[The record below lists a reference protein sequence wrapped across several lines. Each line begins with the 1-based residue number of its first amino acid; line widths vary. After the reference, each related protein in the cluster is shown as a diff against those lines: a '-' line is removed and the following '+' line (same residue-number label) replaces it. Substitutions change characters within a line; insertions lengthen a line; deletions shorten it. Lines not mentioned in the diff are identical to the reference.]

1 MSFVLFFWQE
11 KKKKKNL
18 RLHCDITL
26 SGKIQRSVFG
36 AALAVE
42 QQKAN

>member
-1 MSFVLFFWQE
+1 MSFVLFFLAGKE
-11 KKKKKNL
+11 KKNL